1 MSIQCILR
9 VCAISSICQTEA
21 NKPIHL
27 RLNKGA
33 WEFHLKQN
41 KKEKIKLGLFN
52 VLTKTTRNKEAGHR
66 RVPDTRRRLKVHWP
80 LSGSSF

>member
-27 RLNKGA
+27 RLNKEA

-41 KKEKIKLGLFN
+41 KKGK
-52 VLTKTTRNKEAGHR
+52 
-66 RVPDTRRRLKVHWP
+66 D
-80 LSGSSF
+80 